1 MTMTK
6 EEKTRTVAGSMSDDC
21 AGGSAQCK
29 DTQNPVNEQKVRQND
44 DGMFSLHQTR
54 QMPIDGLPVYV
65 QQIIKEYAAALVA
78 PVDFVAAAV
87 LVAAATAAGKNCKV
101 KTGIYTNHPSGWYA
115 LVAPSGF
122 NKSEPVKQ
130 VLLPFADMDR
140 GNYLRYREQLE
151 QLEDGDNRDAVH
163 WEQIIISDITPEAR
177 NQALM
182 HNPVRLLS
190 YCDELQGMM
199 NNFCRYNKS
208 GEVEQLLS
216 IWSNAGYPVN
226 RKKDIPLCITDP
238 YMNIIGG
245 IQPSVLPSTFGKQLL
260 MGNGWN
266 HRFLYVY
273 PELDKIS
280 KRKPREMNQRVHDS
294 WHNMVQQWVQS
305 YSAVPEDCT
314 LSDGAQQVYDH
325 FCDLIIDEI
334 NASDDDYRRG
344 MLSKFKIH
352 ILRLAATVQVMH
364 GGGEISGETMSYCQR
379 LCDYFIE
386 CARAVHEDITC
397 DQQPRTI
404 GNEEFI
410 REIFRRYDVK
420 SQSALADAM
429 GITQPAISKALKK
442 Q

>member
-1 MTMTK
+1 MMTN
-6 EEKTRTVAGSMSDDC
+6 EEKTRTVAGSMGTEC
-21 AGGSAQCK
+21 AGGITQCK
-29 DTQNPVNEQKVRQND
+29 DTENPLNGQENQQDD
-44 DGMFSLHQTR
+44 DGMFSLHQPR
-54 QMPIDGLPVYV
+54 KMPIDGLPAYV
-65 QQIIKEYAAALVA
+65 RQIIKEYAAALVA

-130 VLLPFADMDR
+130 VLLPFTELDR
-140 GNYLRYREQLE
+140 GNYLRYREQLK

-238 YMNIIGG
+238 
-245 IQPSVLPSTFGKQLL
+245 
-260 MGNGWN
+260 
-266 HRFLYVY
+266 
-273 PELDKIS
+273 
-280 KRKPREMNQRVHDS
+280 
-294 WHNMVQQWVQS
+294 
-305 YSAVPEDCT
+305 
-314 LSDGAQQVYDH
+314 
-325 FCDLIIDEI
+325 
-334 NASDDDYRRG
+334 
-344 MLSKFKIH
+344 
-352 ILRLAATVQVMH
+352 
-364 GGGEISGETMSYCQR
+364 
-379 LCDYFIE
+379 
-386 CARAVHEDITC
+386 
-397 DQQPRTI
+397 
-404 GNEEFI
+404 
-410 REIFRRYDVK
+410 
-420 SQSALADAM
+420 
-429 GITQPAISKALKK
+429 
-442 Q
+442 